1 MQDFLI
7 MDSFSFSGDFPYTV
21 KWLFPRELN
30 KEKIFQDNLSHTL
43 SDLRELVREIDL
55 LNGNQR
61 VLETLK
67 FDSQKE
73 KQKKYIEENKKKI
86 DEIDKRMNEEIAPYR
101 WRISKNVDTWFE
113 GLYIKAD
120 YLLTLMTVS
129 ETGVECL
136 RYI

>member
-1 MQDFLI
+1 M
-7 MDSFSFSGDFPYTV
+7 
-21 KWLFPRELN
+21 
-30 KEKIFQDNLSHTL
+30 
-43 SDLRELVREIDL
+43 SDLKELVREIDL

-86 DEIDKRMNEEIAPYR
+86 DEIDKRMNEEITPYR

-120 YLLTLMTVS
+120 YLLTLITVS

-136 RYI
+136 RYM

>member
-30 KEKIFQDNLSHTL
+30 GEKIFQDNLSHTL
-43 SDLRELVREIDL
+43 SDLKELVREIDL

-136 RYI
+136 KYI